1 MLIDTQIKIAIA
13 DDHAIFRDALSR
25 LLSLEDDFHVVAQ
38 VDDGLRVVQVLAQH
52 APDILLLDL
61 NMPGLSGLAALQR
74 LQSAHSHTRI
84 ILLTASD
91 NRDEFVQALK
101 LGASGIVQ
109 KQSATD
115 HLINGIRRVHAGE
128 LWMDARTTASVIQ
141 GFVSGSGEAPA
152 AAAPATPAR
161 EKERSRPMLSPRELE
176 IVNLAAQGFKN
187 GDMAAKLG
195 LSEQT
200 VKNHMHN
207 IFEKLGVTD
216 RFELALMAVDQG
228 FQMGVG
234 ASR

>member
-141 GFVSGSGEAPA
+141 GFVSNSSEAPA
-152 AAAPATPAR
+152 AAPATTSR

-176 IVNLAAQGFKN
+176 IVTLAAQGFKN

-228 FQMGVG
+228 FQMGAA

>member
-38 VDDGLRVVQVLAQH
+38 VDDGLRVVQVLNQH

-74 LQSAHSHTRI
+74 LQQANSQTRI

-128 LWMDARTTASVIQ
+128 LWMDSRTTASVIQ
-141 GFVSGSGEAPA
+141 GFVSNASDAPA
-152 AAAPATPAR
+152 AAPAAPSR
-161 EKERSRPMLSPRELE
+161 EKERSRSTLSPRELE

-187 GDMAAKLG
+187 GDMASKLG

-200 VKNHMHN
+200 IKNHMHN

-216 RFELALMAVDQG
+216 RFELALMAVDRG
-228 FQMGVG
+228 FQMGAA